1 MRGPGRQP
9 GRQRGSALL
18 IALVTAALA
27 AVIATAML
35 ERGQRSL
42 ARGEALLAS
51 ERAWQYAWGMELLAG
66 NKLRQAVAEG
76 ADPGVLDNSWTVPFE
91 VPGGMVQGRL
101 VDQGG
106 RFNLN
111 ALGHPDRAVATEARA
126 AFARLLELLELQ
138 PVIADELADWLD
150 GAVMPRP
157 GSAASD
163 YYGRLDPPYRTAG
176 VPLVNTSELRW
187 LRSVDE
193 AAWRQLEPLV
203 TALPEPE
210 LRVNVNTARPEVL
223 AAVIEELGVE
233 EAGRVIADGPFSDP
247 VRFREHPL
255 VAGVIRPDEQIR
267 IVIRSRWYMAQ
278 ARVVLDGV
286 ERDYFRLINAAGAGY
301 DGRRYLSQGVP

>member
-1 MRGPGRQP
+1 MSQLS
-9 GRQRGSALL
+9 RQRGSALL
-18 IALVTAALA
+18 IALVAAALA

-51 ERAWQYAWGMELLAG
+51 ERAWQYARGMEILAG
-66 NKLRQAVAEG
+66 NKLHEALAQG

-91 VPGGMVQGRL
+91 VPGGMVQGRVL
-101 VDQGG
+101 DQGG

-111 ALGHPDRAVATEARA
+111 ALAHSDRAVATEARA
-126 AFARLLELLELQ
+126 AFARLLELLGLR

-157 GSAASD
+157 GSAANDHYS
-163 YYGRLDPPYRTAG
+163 RLDPPYRTAG
-176 VPLVNTSELRW
+176 VLLANTSELRW

-210 LRVNVNTARPEVL
+210 LRVNVNSARPEVL
-223 AAVIEELGVE
+223 AAVIEDLGLE

-247 VRFREHPL
+247 VRFRDHPL

-267 IVIRSRWYMAQ
+267 IVIRSRWYLAQ

-286 ERDYFRLINAAGAGY
+286 ERDFFRLINAAGAGY